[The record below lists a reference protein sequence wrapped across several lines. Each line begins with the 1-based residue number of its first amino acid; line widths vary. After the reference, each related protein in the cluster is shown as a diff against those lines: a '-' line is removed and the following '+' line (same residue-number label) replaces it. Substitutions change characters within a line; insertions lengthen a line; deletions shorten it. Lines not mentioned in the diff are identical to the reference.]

1 MKAARD
7 GGFCDE
13 LLSENDFEAVLV
25 NLCCYG
31 YCAHASEGVQK
42 TSTRTLLEVFQLTKT
57 ANFIATPMKIN
68 IQLFITCLL
77 EIQVRFDFFLTK
89 KMSNLLHVG
98 LILIITKV
106 FTILC
111 LLFLCRNREYLD
123 NFQNETL
130 ISKFLFQISVQVK

>member
-130 ISKFLFQISVQVK
+130 ISKLFFQISVQVK